1 MPDRAPD
8 FRSSDDASRTDTM
21 TAPNILWKR
30 IRAAEQQASE
40 SQPLVLVVENH
51 ASDRLLMQ
59 YALRH
64 EVRTDS
70 ATTVEDAVRM
80 AASTRYDAI
89 LVTDRLPD
97 DTGMSV
103 MKRLRFRPAYR
114 HVPIVIVTAHA
125 LAGDRERFLD
135 AGFDAYVAK
144 PFTQN
149 QIATLVQDLLAED
162 ARRSATRLRRK
173 AS

>member
-1 MPDRAPD
+1 MPDRAPK
-8 FRSSDDASRTDTM
+8 FRSSDDASSTDTL
-21 TAPNILWKR
+21 TAPTILWNR
-30 IRAAEQQASE
+30 IRAAEQKASE
-40 SQPLVLVVENH
+40 AQPLVLVVEDQ

-80 AASTRYDAI
+80 ATTTRYDAI

-103 MKRLRFRPAYR
+103 LKRLQFRSAYR

-144 PFTQN
+144 PFTLD
-149 QIATLVQDLLAED
+149 QIATLVRDLLGDDVRRPDAEL
-162 ARRSATRLRRK
+162 TRK